1 MAIFGNKKNTPKKNN
16 KTITPS
22 SKISS
27 ATIITSCMT
36 VNGDFQ
42 GTDTIH
48 VDGTIQGNISVTN
61 TLVIGKSGM
70 VEGNIEAKHVIINGE
85 LNGTVKCENLEVM
98 QTGKVSNKIE
108 AKHLV
113 LDGIVDGDITAEESI
128 EVLVNSKINATKL
141 KSKTITVN
149 GLVNGTLIATE
160 LLEIQ
165 SKGFVKGTI
174 TVKNIKTEEGGRVIG
189 TMSTYADPLPNN
201 TKKQEKSEPTPTK
214 QETKKQETTKN
225 VDVKKE
231 DEDNF
236 FS

>member
-1 MAIFGNKKNTPKKNN
+1 MAIFGKKNNAPKKNN
-16 KTITPS
+16 KITTPS

-85 LNGTVKCENLEVM
+85 LNGTIKCDNLEVM

-113 LDGIVDGDITAEESI
+113 LDGVVDGDITAEESI
-128 EVLVNSKINATKL
+128 EVLTNSKINATKI
-141 KSKTITVN
+141 KSKTI
-149 GLVNGTLIATE
+149 L
-160 LLEIQ
+160 
-165 SKGFVKGTI
+165 
-174 TVKNIKTEEGGRVIG
+174 R
-189 TMSTYADPLPNN
+189 
-201 TKKQEKSEPTPTK
+201 
-214 QETKKQETTKN
+214 
-225 VDVKKE
+225 
-231 DEDNF
+231 
-236 FS
+236 

>member
-1 MAIFGNKKNTPKKNN
+1 MAIFGKSNTSKATKNVGS
-16 KTITPS
+16 S

-48 VDGTIQGNISVTN
+48 VDGTIQGNIKVNN

-70 VEGNIEAKHVIINGE
+70 VEGSIEAKHVIINGE
-85 LNGTVKCENLEVM
+85 LNGSIKCDNLEVM
-98 QTGKVSNKIE
+98 ETGKVSDHIM
-108 AKHLV
+108 AKHLI
-113 LDGIVDGDITAEESI
+113 LDGTINGDITAEESI
-128 EVLVNSKINATKL
+128 EILVNSNINATNL

-149 GLVNGTLIATE
+149 GSVKGTLIATE

-165 SKGFVKGTI
+165 SKGFVEGTI

-189 TMSTYADPLPNN
+189 AMSMYNQPTQSP
-201 TKKQEKSEPTPTK
+201 TKKKVEPKAKTTHK
-214 QETKKQETTKN
+214 ETS
-225 VDVKKE
+225 KKE
-231 DEDNF
+231 GEDNF